1 MIKTY
6 KDFKEYK
13 FLNDGQI
20 PKIVFRTGRYNVN
33 ELPSEIKHLYE
44 KEIIENPYFSFFYF
58 DDKDCEE
65 FILLEYGSE
74 MFKLYDT
81 LIPTAF
87 KADFWRYLILYK
99 HGGTYIDFSM
109 HVLVPYDQI
118 VKHYRRQIYVRD
130 ACDICGIY
138 NAFISTVSNTEI
150 LDLAIKKIIY
160 NINKKYKG
168 VSCLDITG
176 PTMLGRIFKDKLNL
190 LFYDW
195 IPVGGIKNDLYLYCN
210 PRNELIQDE
219 FENVIIK
226 NRLDNHYQLAYDEK
240 PHPLLININNE
251 IKPFN
256 HYSRL
261 WNDDKIYKD

>member
-6 KDFKEYK
+6 KDLKNYQFK
-13 FLNDGQI
+13 NDGQI
-20 PKIVFRTGRYNVN
+20 PKIIFRTGRYSVYK
-33 ELPSEIKHLYE
+33 LPIEIKKLYE
-44 KEIIENPYFSFFYF
+44 KEIIENTDFSFFYF

-118 VKHYRRQIYVRD
+118 VKNYRRQIYVRD
-130 ACDICGIY
+130 ACDICGVY
-138 NAFISTVSNTEI
+138 NAFISTIPNTEI
-150 LDLAIKKIIY
+150 LEIVIGKVIDNILKKH
-160 NINKKYKG
+160 KG
-168 VSCLDITG
+168 VSALDITG
-176 PTMLGRIFKDKLNL
+176 PTMVGRVFKNELNL

-195 IPVGGIKNDLYLYCN
+195 IPIGGIKNDLYLYSN
-210 PRNELIQDE
+210 PRNEYIEDE
-219 FENVIIK
+219 FGNKIIK
-226 NRLDNHYQLAYDEK
+226 NRLENHYELAYNEK
-240 PHPLLININNE
+240 PHPLLINVNNE
-251 IKPFN
+251 IKPLD

-261 WNDDKIYKD
+261 WSDDKIYKN